1 MDTCHG
7 IRWEQREKFGFSS
20 DFIFRQIASESFEFN
35 QIVKF
40 DTEGFFVPEKFR
52 IYDLTILIEKLNL
65 HSVDKKDFE
74 RKGVATRRSRY
85 LAISS
90 DQFNGTFDKNIRI
103 DRPLEALQRVVHQD
117 TPEERGSWK
126 RFLEVCLSFCLK
138 RSEDRRAN
146 ESVVE

>member
-7 IRWEQREKFGFSS
+7 IRWKQREKFGFSS
-20 DFIFRQIASESFEFN
+20 NFIFRQIAFESFEFN
-35 QIVKF
+35 LIAEF
-40 DTEGFFVPEKFR
+40 DTERFFVPEKFG

-74 RKGVATRRSRY
+74 RKSVSTRRSRY
-85 LAISS
+85 LAIPS
-90 DQFNGTFDKNIRI
+90 DQFNRIFNKNIRI
-103 DRPLEALQRVVHQD
+103 ERPLEALQRVVHRD

>member
-1 MDTCHG
+1 MEATSK
-7 IRWEQREKFGFSS
+7 EFGFSS
-20 DFIFRQIASESFEFN
+20 DFIFRQIAFESFEFN
-35 QIVKF
+35 LIAEF
-40 DTEGFFVPEKFR
+40 DTERFFVAEKFE
-52 IYDLTILIEKLNL
+52 IHDLTILIEKLNL

-74 RKGVATRRSRY
+74 RKSVSTRRSGY

-90 DQFNGTFDKNIRI
+90 DQFNRIFNKNIGI
-103 DRPLEALQRVVHQD
+103 ERPLEALQRVVHQD